1 MECPVCNNTQL
12 VMTERKSIEIDYCPN
27 CRGVWLDRGKLDKLI
42 EKSVENSPATSFSD
56 EREHGNHGYSKSKH
70 YRKKGSYLVFLISL
84 IKQPTVVDTRY
95 NNTPKARRIIIS
107 FFVN

>member
-42 EKSVENSPATSFSD
+42 EKSVENSPATSFS
-56 EREHGNHGYSKSKH
+56 
-70 YRKKGSYLVFLISL
+70 
-84 IKQPTVVDTRY
+84 
-95 NNTPKARRIIIS
+95 
-107 FFVN
+107 

>member
-42 EKSVENSPATSFSD
+42 EKSVENSPAHIL
-56 EREHGNHGYSKSKH
+56 EKAVEACEEHWLKH
-70 YRKKGSYLVFLISL
+70 YKG
-84 IKQPTVVDTRY
+84 
-95 NNTPKARRIIIS
+95 
-107 FFVN
+107 